1 MGTKQIT
8 NNTLQSEA
16 VEVINA
22 PIQREWLSRRDVSIE
37 YGLSISTLSKWAM
50 TNKNLP
56 FSKIGKYCKYRRS
69 DVEKFLNDNIIEVVA

>member
-1 MGTKQIT
+1 MKTKQDEE
-8 NNTLQSEA
+8 L
-16 VEVINA
+16 INA

-56 FSKIGKYCKYRRS
+56 FSKIGKFCRYRRA
-69 DVEKFLNDNIIEVVA
+69 DIEAFFKAHIIEAVA